1 MVNSKMAGIW
11 DLQPPDL
18 AKEAKKGKAAFTRK
32 CNALERQIETNKECL
47 QSKVF
52 NDETRE
58 ALKVAREAYEHLAEV
73 YDALEDKLATE
84 VFNQQY
90 LTKRQE
96 VEGKLDGLVKDAS
109 GCFSAYEKHSLQ
121 TAEKLMNSTGIGEED
136 DIPILHRSR
145 KGKYKIESSMAP
157 SPKLCLDFS
166 LEDFQMWTAQWQV
179 YYDVSQLEHA
189 PETVQMGAFLQ
200 NLSND
205 LRSKLDIG
213 HITDVKDAL
222 KAVRED
228 YVKRCPLPTRRNKL
242 FKAKQGKNENFSD
255 FLTKLKMYEKDASL
269 NEITAEEVFCHI
281 MLAGCRDMD
290 LLEKLLECEPIT
302 EASLRKVVEKYE
314 SIKNTKSGLFG
325 KNKGEEEKVRQIN
338 ERTICYRC
346 QGKGKHFARDCPVP
360 ASALKCEYCGKSG
373 LHNSNVKCKEK
384 MDELK
389 GKKNTGDGD
398 AEKKKHKK
406 NKKSKTAKRV
416 LDSDSPAGGSDS
428 EEEKEEVAKR
438 VTAVDSCAD
447 TDDSDEVEEHVV
459 SKIDVEDE
467 EEIDNEEEMEE
478 FACSAKDKHSGTPTV
493 EVKISPKAATN
504 KRQGKNLKSVP
515 DTGASISCMKLKVAK
530 MLGIPY
536 KPSKVRLK
544 NASGKRME
552 VVGEALVFM
561 SVRNGP
567 VRRVRIIITPHLTD
581 DLLISWSDQK
591 KLSILPI
598 SWPEVMPSE
607 ERCRGVVRTEVAD
620 AEWPAAW
627 SNKMKGLLNKFDDRF
642 KDNLEEDSR
651 LVGGELHLKLKPDA
665 TPFQT
670 TRVQKLNYHE
680 KAQTDKELEKIL
692 KAGLL
697 RPLNEP
703 TDHLY
708 PAMWLRKP
716 GREDAWRLVADLTEL
731 NKRCVKDVYHFPSP
745 EDLWKKVKPGS
756 KLFLSIDACSSYHQ
770 VKLSEESK
778 KLVRVS
784 LPQGIFEYQVA
795 AQGHMNSG
803 SSWNRFSDKA
813 LEAAIKNGDCSKGVD
828 DLLIEGETE
837 EEILQKLE
845 RVLEQ
850 ARKSNLTFSRKKV
863 MFGSEVDFC
872 GYRITPEGC
881 FPLPS
886 KLKAIREFEAPSCE
900 TELRQYL
907 GMCQSMAHFMPDL
920 SQATL
925 PLRAL
930 LKKKNEFRWGPNEAK
945 VFQQLKDI
953 MVDNMSRVAF
963 DETKPLKYIGD
974 ASSYGLGYVL
984 LQWHEEEECR
994 CEDKSKICGC
1004 RWRLLWANSTTLKP
1018 SYRHLSSIYL
1028 EMISIHWGVRDAQYF
1043 IKGCVNP
1050 VTVVTDHYAL
1060 VGISHKDIHDIPEK
1074 LRDMF
1079 MDLQHFQLN
1088 FVFLAGRRNQIADA
1102 LSRRPLFSDPLDN
1115 NDHQTEVMD
1124 FVCRRLQKEEDL
1136 LGKDPMLEEIIM
1148 EIEKSDEY
1156 RELTVLLKQGRRKE
1170 WIKKNMPSQH
1180 CSRGYLAYWDG
1191 LGLKEYEEDK
1201 FLITYEGDRLLIPR
1215 GEAGDGKQIGWLRKE
1230 ITRRLHIP
1238 HQGVVKTKKAA
1249 SLRYFWLGISEQV
1262 SAPCRSCATCIEHEK
1277 SHATEPPVEK
1287 ADLAFYPMD
1296 IFSVDMFKWEG
1307 KDYLM
1312 GVDWFSCMPFMKC
1325 LGKTSSTE
1333 AVIKRLKK
1341 WALTYGVPRRIRADF
1356 GPHFRQ
1362 RFQRWCERL
1371 GIKPETSSAYLSQ
1384 SNSRVERVI
1393 GEIKKLMTKCKEAG
1407 EDFDVAFS
1415 EWKMAPRVE
1424 GPSPSQ
1430 VFFRRK
1436 LRSSVL
1442 PEIHGEVDEVK
1453 DMMDRREEEMKNRAK
1468 RMTRFP
1474 APVLEKNQKVWLQE
1488 KDSKRWCI
1496 KGRVRECRPHGKS
1509 YIVETESGSLFL
1521 RNRKWLKPRGEE
1533 KKKVQDKKK
1542 AKEKEEEEEKQEDE
1556 EKQEEEEKQEDE
1568 EKQEVKKKRRS
1579 YAEVVAGKS
1588 DKSANVRNAR
1598 KSVLVASSD
1607 RRLRASTTANTKDS
1621 LDRRD
1626 ARH

>member
-1 MVNSKMAGIW
+1 MAMAGIW
-11 DLQPPDL
+11 DLQPADL
-18 AKEAKKGKAAFTRK
+18 AKEAKKGKATFTRK
-32 CNALERQIETNKECL
+32 CNALQRQIETNKECL

-52 NDETRE
+52 NEETRE
-58 ALKVAREAYEHLAEV
+58 ALVVAREAYELLAEV
-73 YDALEDKLATE
+73 YDALEDKLTVE
-84 VFNQQY
+84 IFNQQY
-90 LTKRQE
+90 LPKRQE
-96 VEGKLDGLVKDAS
+96 VDGRLDGLVKDAS
-109 GCFSAYEKHSLQ
+109 GCFSAYEKYALE
-121 TAEKLMNSTGIGEED
+121 TAEKLMNSTVIGEED
-136 DIPILHRSR
+136 DPILQRQAR
-145 KGKYKIESSMAP
+145 RGKYKIESSMAP
-157 SPKLCLDFS
+157 DPKLCLDFN

-179 YYDVSQLEHA
+179 YFNVSQLEHA
-189 PETVQMGAFLQ
+189 PAAVQMGALLQ

-213 HITDVKDAL
+213 HITEVKDAL
-222 KAVRED
+222 AAVRED
-228 YVKRCPLPTRRNKL
+228 YVRRCPLPTRRNKL
-242 FKAKQGKNENFSD
+242 FKAKQAKDENFSD

-281 MLAGCRDMD
+281 ILAGCRDME
-290 LLEKLLECEPIT
+290 LLEKLLECEPIS
-302 EASLRKVVEKYE
+302 EEGLRKVVDKYE
-314 SIKNTKSGLFG
+314 SIKTTKIGLFG
-325 KNKGEEEKVRQIN
+325 KKHKEEEKIRRVD
-338 ERTICYRC
+338 EKTICYRC
-346 QGKGKHFARDCPVP
+346 QGMGKHFARECPVP
-360 ASALKCEYCGKSG
+360 ASALKCEYCGKTG
-373 LHNSNVKCKEK
+373 LHNSNLKCKER
-384 MDELK
+384 MDEQK
-389 GKKNTGDGD
+389 GKGGDG
-398 AEKKKHKK
+398 EEKGEKSKKKKHKK
-406 NKKSKTAKRV
+406 SKKVKRV
-416 LDSDSPAGGSDS
+416 VDSDSPAGGSDS
-428 EEEKEEVAKR
+428 EEEEEAKR
-438 VTAVDSCAD
+438 VTAADSCAD
-447 TDDSDEVEEHVV
+447 TDSDEDEEHVI
-459 SKIDVEDE
+459 SKVDTYDDE
-467 EEIDNEEEMEE
+467 EEEIEE
-478 FACSAKDKHSGTPTV
+478 FACSARSKHSETPTV
-493 EVKISPKAATN
+493 NVKISTKAADN
-504 KRQGKNLKSVP
+504 RRQGEDLESVP
-515 DTGASISCMKLKVAK
+515 DTGASITCMKLSVAK
-530 MLGIPY
+530 RLRIKF

-552 VVGEALVFM
+552 VVGEAKIFM
-561 SVRNGP
+561 SVKNGP
-567 VRRVRIIITPHLTD
+567 VRRVRIIITTQLTD

-591 KLSILPI
+591 LLSILPA
-598 SWPEVMPSE
+598 SWPEVVTHEAE
-607 ERCRGVVRTEVAD
+607 EMCRGVVRTEETN
-620 AEWPAAW
+620 AEWPASW
-627 SNKMKGLLNKFDDRF
+627 SKKMKELLDNYDDRF

-651 LVGGELHLKLKPDA
+651 LVEGELHLKLKPDI

-692 KAGLL
+692 KAGVLK
-697 RPLNEP
+697 PLNEQ

-708 PAMWLRKP
+708 PAMWIRKP
-716 GREDAWRLVADLTEL
+716 GREDSWRLVADLTEL

-745 EDLWKKVKPGS
+745 EELWKKVKPNS

-803 SSWNRFSDKA
+803 SSWNRYSDKA
-813 LEAAIKNGDCSKGVD
+813 LEKAIKNGDCSKGVD
-828 DLLIEGETE
+828 DLLVEGEDE
-837 EEILQKLE
+837 AEILQKLE
-845 RVLEQ
+845 KILQQ
-850 ARKSNLTFSRKKV
+850 ARKANLTFSRKKV
-863 MFGSEVDFC
+863 MFGPEVDFC
-872 GYRITPEGC
+872 GYRITTKGC

-886 KLKAIREFEAPSCE
+886 KLKAIRDFEAPTCE

-930 LKKKNEFRWGPNEAK
+930 LKKKNEFRWGPNEDK
-945 VFQQLKDI
+945 VFNDVKEV
-953 MVDNMSRVAF
+953 MVENMSRVAF

-984 LQWHEEEECR
+984 LQWHEKEECR
-994 CEDKSKICGC
+994 CEDKSKVCTC

-1088 FVFLAGRRNQIADA
+1088 FVFLPGRRNQIADA
-1102 LSRRPLFSDPLDN
+1102 LSRRPLFSEPLDN
-1115 NDHQTEVMD
+1115 NEHQTEVMD
-1124 FVCRRLQKEEDL
+1124 FVCRRLKTEEDL
-1136 LGKDPMLEEIIM
+1136 VGKDPMLEQIIS

-1156 RELTVLLKQGRRKE
+1156 RELTALLKEGRKKE

-1180 CSRGYLAYWDG
+1180 CSRGYLTYWEM
-1191 LGLKEYEEDK
+1191 LGLKEYEDGK
-1201 FLITYEGDRLLIPR
+1201 YLITYEGDRLLIPR
-1215 GEAGDGKQIGWLRKE
+1215 GEAEDGNQNGWLRKE

-1249 SLRYFWLGISEQV
+1249 SLRYFWLGMSEQV
-1262 SAPCRSCATCIEHEK
+1262 TAPCRSCETCIEHEK

-1287 ADLAFYPMD
+1287 ADLAHYPMD
-1296 IFSVDMFKWEG
+1296 ILSVDMFKWDG

-1333 AVIKRLKK
+1333 KVIKRLKK
-1341 WALTYGVPRRIRADF
+1341 WSLTFGVPRRIRADF

-1371 GIKPETSSAYLSQ
+1371 GIKPESSSAYLSQ

-1430 VFFRRK
+1430 AFFRRK

-1442 PEIHGEVDEVK
+1442 PEIHGEVDVVN
-1453 DMMDRREEEMKNRAK
+1453 DMMNRREEELKNRAK

-1474 APVLEKNQKVWLQE
+1474 APLLERNQKVWLQE

-1496 KGRVRECRPHGKS
+1496 KGRIRECRPHGKS

-1533 KKKVQDKKK
+1533 EVKTGIEEKQVKQKEEEVRMKETKQV
-1542 AKEKEEEEEKQEDE
+1542 EKEEKVKQV
-1556 EKQEEEEKQEDE
+1556 
-1568 EKQEVKKKRRS
+1568 EKQEVMKKKRS
-1579 YAEVVAGKS
+1579 YAEVT
-1588 DKSANVRNAR
+1588 ANVESQSAHSRPAKDSR
-1598 KSVLVASSD
+1598 AGGSSD
-1607 RRLRASTTANTKDS
+1607 RQLRASTSANTKAS
-1621 LDRRD
+1621 LDRRIL
-1626 ARH
+1626 RQ